1 MPTTAQPLDGN
12 YKPITA
18 LIGTPVTASNTGA
31 AAAGVTVT
39 LPGTTGATTYIA
51 GFICTSGA
59 PGSNRVEVV
68 TVTGV
73 ISGTMSYQFVESSAY
88 GGQLNVFFPEPIPAS
103 APNTGISVV
112 IPGDASGAAVAAVA
126 YGFQL

>member
-1 MPTTAQPLDGN
+1 MPIAQPLDGN

-18 LIGTPVTASNTGA
+18 LIGTSVTASNTGT
-31 AAAGVTVT
+31 AAAGASAT
-39 LPGTTGATTYIA
+39 LSGTTGATTYIA

-59 PGSNRVEVV
+59 PGSTRTEVV

-88 GGQLNVFFPEPIPAS
+88 GGQLIVFFPEPVPAS
-103 APNTGISVV
+103 ASNTNIVV
-112 IPGDASGAAVAAVA
+112 TIPGDASGAAVAVVA